1 MDRDEF
7 MAFFRDDEML
17 QTLSADDRVE
27 IFCQIL
33 LGSSDVTKDLFD
45 EVLDNYSVDNLR
57 VLEVR

>member
-1 MDRDEF
+1 

>member
-1 MDRDEF
+1 MDRDAF

-33 LGSSDVTKDLFD
+33 LGSSDLTKELLD
-45 EVLDNYSVDNLR
+45 EVLSNYSVSHLR
-57 VLEVR
+57 VIEEH